1 MTQWHTYT
9 HTYYDIHTKHSHKNV
24 HKKQVNIEI
33 HGEEQTQ
40 WQTIA
45 NLKKRHIKHK
55 NSIEREENKN

>member
-1 MTQWHTYT
+1 MTHRHT
-9 HTYYDIHTKHSHKNV
+9 HTYNDIHTKHSHKTV

-45 NLKKRHIKHK
+45 NLKKRRIKYK